1 MCPKGYHSHIHANLP
16 CPNITVCLPVMGE
29 LKCTGLTFFLPTMK
43 LFLAFFTY
51 CCYMELHGK
60 NNKNKIYASSIMVN
74 ISEKSVRITIYNSIK
89 PCNIPIQFLIKL
101 PANWWGNIFHLLAKS
116 NFYLHSALGEC
127 SFWTRLP
134 HTYGLLGRR
143 KKPKSCLTTFQSCE

>member
-89 PCNIPIQFLIKL
+89 PCNVTVPNKVTSQLVRKYISFTCQIQFLLAFGTWRVFIL
-101 PANWWGNIFHLLAKS
+101 NPAHTHLWAAGKEKETEELFNNIS
-116 NFYLHSALGEC
+116 IM
-127 SFWTRLP
+127 
-134 HTYGLLGRR
+134 
-143 KKPKSCLTTFQSCE
+143 